1 MPIVDYRTLRERADR
16 AVGGLGAER
25 VQALQALGP
34 RSNSRVFTPLG
45 AQAGR
50 RLVVRRAPQSRLQ
63 SVVGRAPQSRLQ
75 SVAGRAPQ
83 TRTTPCQDFLGACFD
98 SGRQCREGCP
108 DYEIDPIGHTKCKY
122 QCHLSEYNCRY
133 DAVRSDICSD
143 ERCSVGVDPIS
154 ICEEKTRWC
163 ESDEVFDKCVARCQE
178 EDPDNQFCEYD
189 CKLDAVQCKF
199 DVIEDGYCCEKP
211 ADKLRWARRN
221 QRRRRMGF

>member
-16 AVGGLGAER
+16 AVGGLGGER
-25 VQALQALGP
+25 VQALQSLGP

-63 SVVGRAPQSRLQ
+63 SV
-75 SVAGRAPQ
+75 AGRAPQ
-83 TRTTPCQDFLGACFD
+83 TRTTPCQDFIRRCFD
-98 SGRQCREGCP
+98 SRDQCREGCP

-122 QCHLSEYNCRY
+122 QCHLGEYNCRY
-133 DAVRSDICSD
+133 DAINSDACFD

-163 ESDEVFDKCVARCQE
+163 ESDEVHDKCVARCQE

-189 CKLDAVQCKF
+189 CKLEGVQCKF